1 MATTKTIVVTGANRG
16 IGRAICELLLSHS
29 TTANSPM
36 TIYAT
41 SRAGS
46 DLGLSASPPSKVLYA
61 PLDLAK
67 QSTVKSLL
75 STIEKNNHLPVSI
88 LINNAGVNLD
98 DNYTPENAKT
108 TLDVNYRGTLATC
121 QAFIPHMAKDGRIV
135 NLSSTG
141 SSLSPYSE
149 DKASQFRSISSLEEL
164 ESFMQQYEADAQSGT
179 LAKSGWPEGTAY
191 SVSKAC
197 VNSFTGILGK
207 QNPNL
212 TINCCCPGWVDTGMG
227 NMLGKPP
234 KTPEEGAR
242 IPVKLA
248 VGDVEGVSGKYWG
261 NDTIRDK
268 EDGKVQPW

>member
-1 MATTKTIVVTGANRG
+1 MTARTVVVTGANRG
-16 IGRAICELLLSHS
+16 IGLAICELLLSHP
-29 TTANSPM
+29 TTSSHPL
-36 TIYAT
+36 TLYAT

-46 DLGLSASPPSKVLYA
+46 DLGLSATPPSKVLYA
-61 PLDLAK
+61 PLDIAK
-67 QSTVKSLL
+67 QSSVKSLL
-75 STIEKNNHLPVSI
+75 SDIQSNNNLPVSI

-98 DNYTPENAKT
+98 DNFTPENAKT

-121 QAFIPHMAKDGRIV
+121 QAFVPHMAKDGRIV

-141 SSLSPYSE
+141 SSLNPYSE
-149 DKASQFRSISSLEEL
+149 DKASTFRSISSLEDLDNFMHEY
-164 ESFMQQYEADAQSGT
+164 ESDAQSGQ
-179 LAKSGWPEGTAY
+179 LKKAGWPDSQAY

-197 VNSFTGILGK
+197 VNSFTGILAK

-227 NMLGKPP
+227 NMIGKPP
-234 KTPEEGAR
+234 KKPEEGAR

-248 VGDVEGVSGKYWG
+248 VGDVQGVSGRYWG
-261 NDTIRDK
+261 NDSIRGK